1 MNDFNLINFKGR
13 KLTIET
19 YNILYEKSWEYL
31 AGQIFNESNRKKIV
45 ITHHLPSPLC
55 NIEKYMNSPI
65 NEGFCVDLTNKII
78 ESKVDYWIYGHS
90 HGNKKPF
97 QIGSTMMMTNQLG
110 YVFYE
115 VNDQFVSDAMIELK

>member
-55 NIEKYMNSPI
+55 NIEKYWQYH
-65 NEGFCVDLTNKII
+65 DDD
-78 ESKVDYWIYGHS
+78 ESIRIC
-90 HGNKKPF
+90 F
-97 QIGSTMMMTNQLG
+97 L
-110 YVFYE
+110 
-115 VNDQFVSDAMIELK
+115 